1 MKKTTSTALL
11 ALTLGSV
18 LAAVNA
24 PAFAASGDN
33 MEKCYGVSLKGKND
47 CKAGAG
53 TTCAGTS
60 KVDYQGNAWKLV
72 PAGSCVKT
80 KSPGSPTGYG
90 QPEAFKNA

>member
-18 LAAVNA
+18 LAAVSA
-24 PAFAASGDN
+24 PAIAAGDN

-53 TTCAGTS
+53 TTCAGTA
-60 KVDYQGNAWKLV
+60 KMDYQGNAWKLV
-72 PAGSCVKT
+72 PAGSCVKM
-80 KSPGSPTGYG
+80 KSPASPTGYG
-90 QPEAFKNA
+90 QLEAFKNA

>member
-18 LAAVNA
+18 LAAASA
-24 PAFAASGDN
+24 PAMATGDN

-53 TTCAGTS
+53 TTCAGTA
-60 KVDYQGNAWKLV
+60 KMDYQGNAWKLV
-72 PAGSCVKT
+72 PAGTCVKM
-80 KSPGSPTGYG
+80 KSPGSPTGHG
-90 QPEAFKNA
+90 QLEAFKYA